1 MPFQLQCL
9 NVVIF
14 VFILF
19 GTVCVSWTWIFLSFP
34 MLGKFSAIMSS
45 NMVSNPFLLS
55 SPSGTSILW
64 LSVSLM
70 LSQCSLKL
78 SSLKTFFLS
87 HSLSLFFS
95 VQVEWFLLLSLLFCW
110 STPLYHLIYYW
121 SLLVYLKFQ
130 LLYNWTD
137 WFFSSAWFFFRFSNS
152 LFLYRSTLCDICC
165 NNFFLSYCLCF
176 DLLMRDF
183 WDTNFKKLY
192 FTYHNLFINLFF

>member
-19 GTVCVSWTWIFLSFP
+19 GTVWVSWTWIFLSFP

-55 SPSGTSILW
+55 SPSGTPILW
-64 LSVSLM
+64 ISVSLI

-87 HSLSLFFS
+87 HSLSLSFFCS
-95 VQVEWFLLLSLLFCW
+95 GWVISAALSSILLIH
-110 STPLYHLIYYW
+110 PLYHLIYYW

-165 NNFFLSYCLCF
+165 NNFF
-176 DLLMRDF
+176 
-183 WDTNFKKLY
+183 
-192 FTYHNLFINLFF
+192 